1 MQTVE
6 ISKSLD
12 ISFRNKRQVMTSD
25 AKIIGKVYG
34 AEVDTKRWI
43 VSDILTE
50 FDSSILS
57 DADVEHPKV
66 RKTRVAIPTDKIQK
80 VSDVIE
86 LSVSLNDLLATLE
99 N

>member
-6 ISKSLD
+6 MNRSLD
-12 ISFRNKRQVMTSD
+12 ISFGNKRQVMTAD

-43 VSDILTE
+43 VTDVLTD

-57 DADVEHPKV
+57 DADVEHPRV

-86 LSVSLNDLLATLE
+86 LSVGLNDLLASLD